1 MADRKISELSTAS
14 RVFDADYMVVVTGVN
29 QLVPG
34 QEDVYVEKVT
44 TKFPLSGLS
53 TWVFRINEVV
63 SGCTGIQIV
72 PQINT
77 GVGTGK
83 PNTISICTTGVSYV
97 GHTHTSSDITNFGS
111 AVSGLMQQQLKFL
124 STETAN
130 STAGTFQTL
139 SGLSIDVANNS
150 KYICE
155 LGLIMSGIS
164 STQITGLI
172 SSTGIA
178 ASNNNLLTVY
188 GTWNYVQDSGLY
200 NSSSSVTGTNGGR
213 IASNL
218 TSTQTV
224 INKFTVSTYATESDR
239 LNIQFTANDTNGK
252 VLAGS
257 WFKVEKVI

>member
-1 MADRKISELSTAS
+1 MADRKISELTTAS
-14 RVFDADYMVVVTGVN
+14 RVFDADFMVVVTGVN

-34 QEDVYVEKVT
+34 SSDVYVEKVT

-77 GVGTGK
+77 GIGSGR
-83 PNTISICTTGVSYV
+83 PNTINICTTGVSYV
-97 GHTHTSSDITNFGS
+97 GHTHTTSDITNFNS
-111 AVSGLMQQQLKFL
+111 AVSGLFQQQLKL
-124 STETAN
+124 LNIQVAN
-130 STAGTFQTL
+130 STPGSYEAL
-139 SGLSIDVANNS
+139 SGLSINLANNS
-150 KYICE
+150 KYVCE

-164 STQITGLI
+164 STQITGLV

-178 ASNNNLLTVY
+178 ASNGNLLTVY
-188 GTWNYVQDSGLY
+188 GTWNYVSDSGLY
-200 NSSSSVTGTNGGR
+200 NSSTSVTGACS
-213 IASNL
+213 IANNL

-224 INKFTVSTYATESDR
+224 VTKFTAATHETESDR
-239 LNIQFTANDTNGK
+239 LNINFTANDSNGK
-252 VLAGS
+252 ILPGS

>member
-14 RVFDADYMVVVTGVN
+14 RVFDADFMVVVTGVN

-34 QEDVYVEKVT
+34 QSDVYVEKVT

-53 TWVFRINEVV
+53 TWVFRVNEVV

-77 GVGTGK
+77 GVGNGR

-97 GHTHTSSDITNFGS
+97 GHTHTASNITDFNS
-111 AVSGLMQQQLKFL
+111 TVSGLVQQQLKLL

-130 STAGTFQTL
+130 SVAGSYQTL
-139 SGLSIDVANNS
+139 SGLSINLANNS
-150 KYICE
+150 QYVCE
-155 LGLIMSGIS
+155 LGLITSGINT
-164 STQITGLI
+164 TQVTGLV

-178 ASNNNLLTVY
+178 ASNGNLLTVY
-188 GTWNYVQDSGLY
+188 GTWNYVSDSGLY
-200 NSSSSVTGTNGGR
+200 NSSTSVTGSRT
-213 IASNL
+213 IANNL

-224 INKFTVSTYATESDR
+224 VTKFTASTHATESDQ
-239 LNIQFTANDTNGK
+239 LNIRFTANDINGK
-252 VLAGS
+252 ILAGS

>member
-14 RVFDADYMVVVTGVN
+14 RVFDADFMVVVTGVN

-34 QEDVYVEKVT
+34 QSDVYVEKVT

-53 TWVFRINEVV
+53 TWVFRVNEVV

-77 GVGTGK
+77 GVGNGR

-97 GHTHTSSDITNFGS
+97 GHTHTASNITDFNS
-111 AVSGLMQQQLKFL
+111 TVSGLVQQQLKLL

-130 STAGTFQTL
+130 SVAGSYQTL
-139 SGLSIDVANNS
+139 SGLSINLANNS
-150 KYICE
+150 QYVCE
-155 LGLIMSGIS
+155 LGLIVAGTS
-164 STQITGLI
+164 STQVTGLI

-188 GTWNYVQDSGLY
+188 GTWNYISDSGLY
-200 NSSSSVTGTNGGR
+200 NSSTSVTGSR
-213 IASNL
+213 AVASNL
-218 TSTQTV
+218 TNTQTV
-224 INKFTVSTYATESDR
+224 VTKFTASTHPTESDQ
-239 LNIQFTANDTNGK
+239 LNIRFTANDTDGK
-252 VLAGS
+252 ILPGS